1 MGNEQVVGER
11 WEGSGTFGAPNAAA
25 PLVMVARMGAVK
37 TYIPLETLHM
47 TSSTNQKERLRHLE
61 SRQRELERRMAAA
74 ERELER
80 LRSSTERRFG
90 DVTRDLNRLE
100 ARIHAGSQHFD
111 NLLFT
116 ILIMVGVSFFVALV
130 IFLAAKN

>member
-1 MGNEQVVGER
+1 MR
-11 WEGSGTFGAPNAAA
+11 
-25 PLVMVARMGAVK
+25 
-37 TYIPLETLHM
+37 I
-47 TSSTNQKERLRHLE
+47 STNQMDRIRYLE
-61 SRQRELERRMAAA
+61 ARQRELERRMAAA

-80 LRSSTERRFG
+80 LRSTIARRFG
-90 DVTRDLNRLE
+90 DATRELNRLE

>member
-1 MGNEQVVGER
+1 MAN
-11 WEGSGTFGAPNAAA
+11 P
-25 PLVMVARMGAVK
+25 
-37 TYIPLETLHM
+37 
-47 TSSTNQKERLRHLE
+47 TNQMQRLRRLE

-80 LRSSTERRFG
+80 LRSTVARRFG
-90 DVTRDLNRLE
+90 DATRDLNRLE
-100 ARIHAGSQHFD
+100 ARINAGSQHFD